1 MSKNQYLSN
10 SKSPFFAVEDDVDDE
25 TFLNHRPT
33 YMMSGSGTY
42 NSTTTNYSTNT
53 YQHNDILEE
62 KRQQLLQKKREI
74 EERTVQSSQRS
85 LNLLRN
91 SEEVGVAT
99 AEELLRQREQLERTE
114 KRLDEINTTLRFSQ
128 KHIQGIKSV
137 FGSLK
142 NYLSGK
148 TGEPPN
154 PNRQA
159 SSISGDSNGSSKSSS
174 RLSETLTQA
183 SSSSYSDHPGLQ
195 TRGLTESPGSDNI
208 INKSSSAQEVIDQN
222 LDEMVTSIVRLKGL
236 AHGLGEE
243 IETQNDLVENIIVKA
258 EKADIT
264 LQRQNKDIKRLLK

>member
-33 YMMSGSGTY
+33 YMMSNSGNY
-42 NSTTTNYSTNT
+42 NSSGYNTNA
-53 YQHNDILEE
+53 YQHNDILEVKE
-62 KRQQLLQKKREI
+62 QLLQKRREI
-74 EERTVQSSQRS
+74 EERTVESSQRS

-91 SEEVGVAT
+91 SEEVGAAT
-99 AEELLRQREQLERTE
+99 AEELLRQREQLEKTE

-154 PNRQA
+154 PNRQG
-159 SSISGDSNGSSKSSS
+159 SSISSDSNSSSS
-174 RLSETLTQA
+174 RLSETLQQA
-183 SSSSYSDHPGLQ
+183 SSSSYSDHPGLRI
-195 TRGLTESPGSDNI
+195 RGLTESPGSANV
-208 INKSSSAQEVIDQN
+208 INKSSSAQEIIDQN
-222 LDEMVTSIVRLKGL
+222 LDEMVTSIAKLKGL

-243 IETQNDLVENIIVKA
+243 IETQNDLVENIIGKA